1 MKISKSVQPLSCLRE
16 SNAQVFIYTDE
27 DYFYRI
33 VKNDCCSK
41 KHVEAVVAQQRNET
55 KYNQIMSM

>member
-1 MKISKSVQPLSCLRE
+1 MKISKSVQPLPCLRE

-41 KHVEAVVAQQRNET
+41 KHVEADVRIIAQQRNEMRF
-55 KYNQIMSM
+55 KL